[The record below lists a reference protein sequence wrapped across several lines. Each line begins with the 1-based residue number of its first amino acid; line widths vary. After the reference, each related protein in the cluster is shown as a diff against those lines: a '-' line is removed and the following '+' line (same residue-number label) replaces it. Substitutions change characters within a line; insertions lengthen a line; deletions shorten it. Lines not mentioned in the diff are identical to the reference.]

1 MDEENKQEQE
11 NNASEVEAKQEVGQ
25 GGPRPHV
32 QVFGM
37 DVNTSGEHGGADW
50 RKTASDAKSE
60 TKEDWRARKDGW
72 KQHHHE
78 QRDQQRAERRMQRED
93 WRRDH
98 HHEGGLFF
106 GMIVLFVG
114 VVGLLYTMGFVS
126 HGFWLAIA
134 PFWPILLILWGASIV
149 LGRHWFAR
157 FIVFLLA
164 VAFLVA
170 VILYGL
176 VKTNS
181 PVVSSLSPTVM
192 AAIQNT
198 HTQY

>member
-1 MDEENKQEQE
+1 MHKEDQQEQE
-11 NNASEVEAKQEVGQ
+11 NNGGEAKPEIGRSD
-25 GGPRPHV
+25 PRPHV

-37 DVNTSGEHGGADW
+37 DVSAPGEHSANW
-50 RKTASDAKSE
+50 NKTASE
-60 TKEDWRARKDGW
+60 TKDDWRARKQEW
-72 KQHHHE
+72 KQQHRE
-78 QRDQQRAERRMQRED
+78 QRKIQHDQ
-93 WRRDH
+93 WRQDH

-106 GMIVLFVG
+106 GMIVLFAG
-114 VVGLLYTMGFVS
+114 VVALLYTMGLVS
-126 HGFWLAIA
+126 HAFWRAIV
-134 PFWPILLILWGASIV
+134 PFWPILLILWGASII

-164 VAFLVA
+164 LAFLIA

-176 VKTNS
+176 VKTDS
-181 PVVSSLSPTVM
+181 PVVSSLSPTVS

>member
-11 NNASEVEAKQEVGQ
+11 NSSEAKPEAGQ
-25 GGPRPHV
+25 AGSRPHV

-37 DVNTSGEHGGADW
+37 DVNSGDW
-50 RKTASDAKSE
+50 DQRKAE
-60 TKEDWRARKDGW
+60 TKEEWRARKEEW
-72 KQHHHE
+72 KRQHHEHKE
-78 QRDQQRAERRMQRED
+78 QRREQWKMQRDE
-93 WRRDH
+93 WRHDH

-106 GMIVLFVG
+106 GMILLFAG
-114 VVGLLYTMGFVS
+114 VVALLYTMGFVS
-126 HGFWLAIA
+126 HAFWHVIL
-134 PFWPILLILWGASIV
+134 PFWPILLILWGASII

-164 VAFLVA
+164 LAFLIA
-170 VILYGL
+170 VIVYGL
-176 VKTNS
+176 VKTDS
-181 PVVSSLSPTVM
+181 PVVSSLSPTVV